1 MFSAETLAFVAVSQR
16 SQTHRGSRGGHLR
29 GQRGVLPTF
38 CCSIFVFFSLS
49 LHPPNALG
57 AQRDIGVHLF
67 DIDWKKSFRNFPL
80 YPFNLI
86 YIYTRTLFLPL
97 PANEFRNFPLVN
109 EFLIF
114 SLKSMSTDPL
124 DPPNQTI
131 QTILDITNIFFN
143 RAAPPSSSSPPLSF
157 RLITKFLPPYLPVY
171 SLLKEVS
178 FQFLPRLHFSLIPYD
193 LPLSVVL

>member
-38 CCSIFVFFSLS
+38 CCSIFVFFFLS
-49 LHPPNALG
+49 LHPVSPNALG

-143 RAAPPSSSSPPLSF
+143 RAAPPSSSSSPPSF
-157 RLITKFLPPYLPVY
+157 RLITKFLPPHLPP
-171 SLLKEVS
+171 L
-178 FQFLPRLHFSLIPYD
+178 FIHF
-193 LPLSVVL
+193 